1 MCFVDVGLGG
11 PLVPATKPGLG
22 GRVDWGRGPGAT
34 CGGRDAVPARAT
46 KALSLPLLPACRKVP
61 EFCGLHFPQKMD
73 RGDSAI
79 ATL

>member
-34 CGGRDAVPARAT
+34 CGGHDAVPARAT

-61 EFCGLHFPQKMD
+61 EFCGLHFPQKTD

>member
-1 MCFVDVGLGG
+1 MSMWDLEGPWSQPRSLGWGTGGLGE
-11 PLVPATKPGLG
+11 
-22 GRVDWGRGPGAT
+22 GPGRHLRRPRR
-34 CGGRDAVPARAT
+34 CPVPARAT